1 MFAQLYS
8 NLHLKRVNPRGFK
21 MARVKYRT
29 MFCLGHL
36 SVTLKDSVVPLSSR
50 LLLINECNDIT
61 DCMSSITIRNLESS
75 VKNRLRMRA
84 ARHGRSMEEEARDIL
99 RAALAEKTHRP
110 ANLFEA
116 IRRRMGSLGGVEL
129 DIPQRGALRE
139 PPRFEE

>member
-1 MFAQLYS
+1 
-8 NLHLKRVNPRGFK
+8 
-21 MARVKYRT
+21 
-29 MFCLGHL
+29 
-36 SVTLKDSVVPLSSR
+36 
-50 LLLINECNDIT
+50 
-61 DCMSSITIRNLESS
+61 MSSITIRNLESS
-75 VKNRLRMRA
+75 VKDRLRMRA

-116 IRRRMGSLGGVEL
+116 IRPRMGSLGGVEL